1 MIKFI
6 VEANNIEINYN
17 FMYNLPYIW
26 TRLTMCD
33 RLSSTDNRLPNA
45 VLQQTVASSPRRQH
59 MDSPGRWV
67 VVIIYQ
73 SLIYNL

>member
-33 RLSSTDNRLPNA
+33 RLSSTENRLPNA
-45 VLQQTVASSPRRQH
+45 VLQQTVASSPVGSIWTVQGGGWGL
-59 MDSPGRWV
+59 SSV
-67 VVIIYQ
+67 KV
-73 SLIYNL
+73 YNL

>member
-33 RLSSTDNRLPNA
+33 RLSSTENR
-45 VLQQTVASSPRRQH
+45 
-59 MDSPGRWV
+59 
-67 VVIIYQ
+67 
-73 SLIYNL
+73 